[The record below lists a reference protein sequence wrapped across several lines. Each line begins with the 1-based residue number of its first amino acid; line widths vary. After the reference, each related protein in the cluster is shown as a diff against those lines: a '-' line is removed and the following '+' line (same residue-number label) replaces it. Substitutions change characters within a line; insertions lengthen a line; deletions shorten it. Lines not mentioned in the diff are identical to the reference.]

1 PTMAGE
7 IPHYII
13 RPMKREEIPDVLQL
27 WRETGLAEGTYSLDT
42 WFAHDPDGF
51 YVAVT
56 DDGKFYLKNICDNFD

>member
-1 PTMAGE
+1 MAGE

-56 DDGKFYLKNICDNFD
+56 DD